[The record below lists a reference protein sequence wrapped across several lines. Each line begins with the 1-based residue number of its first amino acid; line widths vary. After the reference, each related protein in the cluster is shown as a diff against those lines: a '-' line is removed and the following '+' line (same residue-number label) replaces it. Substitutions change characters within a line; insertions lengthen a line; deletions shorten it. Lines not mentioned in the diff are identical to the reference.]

1 MLLHIQSI
9 TYLPNLQYG
18 TVLGPEQV
26 TRPDSPVKCHS
37 LHGQTDRQSER
48 QSCGRSSQ
56 RHARPTCSARRPHT
70 QPPSDPSIGFALA
83 GQPWRPP
90 RAGPHALHAELRQC
104 GGPVPFIARSISSAR
119 GETHAGPSAAAERR
133 VCRNRRQGIGYAM
146 GCHIHA
152 WTISSRPASPP
163 RFPQSPSMA
172 RPQSASQSPRD
183 AANPQKPIALVS
195 TRVLAELGRIKIPA
209 RATETH
215 DRL

>member
-1 MLLHIQSI
+1 
-9 TYLPNLQYG
+9 
-18 TVLGPEQV
+18 
-26 TRPDSPVKCHS
+26 
-37 LHGQTDRQSER
+37 
-48 QSCGRSSQ
+48 
-56 RHARPTCSARRPHT
+56 
-70 QPPSDPSIGFALA
+70 
-83 GQPWRPP
+83 
-90 RAGPHALHAELRQC
+90 
-104 GGPVPFIARSISSAR
+104 
-119 GETHAGPSAAAERR
+119 
-133 VCRNRRQGIGYAM
+133 M

-163 RFPQSPSMA
+163 RFPQPPSMA